1 MENPCLQL
9 YTVEQIST
17 MCLPAVGGHK
27 PSLPLGVSYKVMATT
42 PAPIGSS
49 PAFSQR
55 QGKTVRHQ
63 LWIQL
68 SVDTISSFPQEI
80 KSSF

>member
-17 MCLPAVGGHK
+17 TCLPAVGGHK

-49 PAFSQR
+49 PACSETR
-55 QGKTVRHQ
+55 EDSVYHQ
-63 LWIQL
+63 LWIKL